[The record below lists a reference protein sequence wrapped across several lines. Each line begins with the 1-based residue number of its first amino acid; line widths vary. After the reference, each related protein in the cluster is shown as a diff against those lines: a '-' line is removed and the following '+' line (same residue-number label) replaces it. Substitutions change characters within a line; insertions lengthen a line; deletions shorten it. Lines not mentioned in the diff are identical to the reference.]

1 VGFGPSGP
9 LVDAA
14 GFGRVA
20 SKAVTSSSI
29 EGTSGWPIPLF
40 FAEERVTLPWAPEAS
55 ARATPSKR

>member
-40 FAEERVTLPWAPEAS
+40 FAEERVTLPWAP
-55 ARATPSKR
+55 